1 MSNSYSYHT
10 GTDLNTTG
18 PVKGSLVSQ
27 LLKNLPA
34 MQETQVLLLRDI
46 RGEHYPYSLTHLG
59 LPFPMDN

>member
-46 RGEHYPYSLTHLG
+46 RGEHYLYSLTH
-59 LPFPMDN
+59 